1 MFKSQFINQFK
12 HPTMGEITL
21 EPLTSLNYFAY
32 NMMSLVYK
40 MTTVEMFFY
49 CNSDFKLFYLDSFIH
64 EPHFTFWLYFYCSW

>member
-1 MFKSQFINQFK
+1 
-12 HPTMGEITL
+12 MGEITL